1 MQLPSVETFFLHVL
15 NNNHHWLKFL
25 TFSII
30 MSAFIPDRD
39 SYKVLYS
46 VVLSQVPTKIESEY
60 VLSIYSH
67 CKMCEQSS
75 GSTSAVHFF

>member
-1 MQLPSVETFFLHVL
+1 
-15 NNNHHWLKFL
+15 
-25 TFSII
+25 

-60 VLSIYSH
+60 VLSISSP

-75 GSTSAVHFF
+75 GSTSAVQFFGAVLWNYYCPEENRRHRVSSCQVANRGST